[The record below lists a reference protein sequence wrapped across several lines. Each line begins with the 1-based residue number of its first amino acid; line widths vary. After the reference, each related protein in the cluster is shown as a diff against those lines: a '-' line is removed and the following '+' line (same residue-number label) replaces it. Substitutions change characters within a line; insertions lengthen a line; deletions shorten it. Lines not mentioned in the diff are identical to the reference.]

1 MKLYKLFIAVMACS
15 ILAGCSDWLD
25 YTPKDKQTYE
35 QQFGTKAGFR
45 NAVTGVYNKLAS
57 SSLYGYNLSYGALDI
72 MGQMYVVPNTNTS
85 RLELKNYTWSGEY
98 GSSVLYAIWSSAY
111 STILNANLVLEA
123 AEDAKG
129 TILSVDEYKLIKGE
143 MLGVRAFLHLDLLRL
158 FGPIYANNPQGLSI
172 PYNDGIEATR
182 KERMPADK
190 LVSDKLLRDLN
201 EAELLLVDVDPVL
214 ENGVLNTDG
223 AEEGN
228 WERYRQLR
236 MNYYAVVLLKARLY
250 LWTGDYANALIEA
263 QKITDSEKVEEF
275 FPDVNPNRLLAN
287 SINPDRGFS
296 TECLFGFYSNSI
308 SDIYLSIFS
317 GALDAS
323 VVLQPRKGYID
334 ILFSSTSDYRRQS
347 QWTGSLS
354 SSGSDAD
361 FVKYKGFTA
370 NKNNP
375 EFWATFY
382 GLMRKTEAYYIA
394 AECLLNEDLPKAC
407 AYLNKVL
414 QARGVETLP
423 STTDASVLLKQI
435 KMEYLRE
442 FRGEGQIFYLLKR
455 FQQEFGQW
463 DYEPTDP
470 DMNAAETMNW
480 ATVVA
485 AQRYLVPIPAE
496 ENN

>member
-15 ILAGCSDWLD
+15 ILASCSDWLD

-201 EAELLLVDVDPVL
+201 EAELLLADVDPVL

-296 TECLFGFYSNSI
+296 TECLFGFYSNI
-308 SDIYLSIFS
+308 FLALLLSIVRVAELGICLPPS
-317 GALDAS
+317 G
-323 VVLQPRKGYID
+323 R
-334 ILFSSTSDYRRQS
+334 
-347 QWTGSLS
+347 
-354 SSGSDAD
+354 
-361 FVKYKGFTA
+361 
-370 NKNNP
+370 
-375 EFWATFY
+375 
-382 GLMRKTEAYYIA
+382 
-394 AECLLNEDLPKAC
+394 
-407 AYLNKVL
+407 
-414 QARGVETLP
+414 
-423 STTDASVLLKQI
+423 
-435 KMEYLRE
+435 
-442 FRGEGQIFYLLKR
+442 
-455 FQQEFGQW
+455 
-463 DYEPTDP
+463 
-470 DMNAAETMNW
+470 
-480 ATVVA
+480 
-485 AQRYLVPIPAE
+485 
-496 ENN
+496 